1 MLDALEHVPGAQL
14 TLAGEFESSALRD
27 EIRARLRD
35 KRLPVRL
42 IDRFVPEDEAAKLFA
57 EASLVV
63 LPYTNFHAQSGVLYL
78 ALSHGLPVVA
88 TDVGAVGEFVRNE
101 QVGKVCPPHDATA
114 LAQAIVRTLE
124 PKAYEAFRQNCVR
137 LSSSLSWKEAAE
149 RTLRCYEAVVRAE
162 ETRSAGAAERT
173 GDRFDASHVTA
184 RALRWAGLSP
194 SLLATGQRVAR
205 TPVDLAA
212 SAGSRSPSC
221 LLQLSS
227 TAKKNQSDG
236 WPV

>member
-1 MLDALEHVPGAQL
+1 LRRNKGVHLMLDALEHVPGAQL

-27 EIRARLRD
+27 EILTRLRD
-35 KRLPVRL
+35 KTLPVRL
-42 IDRFVPEDEAAKLFA
+42 VDRFVPEDEAAKLFA

-88 TDVGAVGEFVRNE
+88 TDVGAVGEFVRSE
-101 QVGKVCPPHDATA
+101 QVGKVCPPDDATA

-149 RTLRCYEAVVRAE
+149 RTLRCYEEVVRAE
-162 ETRSAGAAERT
+162 ELRSADAGQAAQPAPRNEQGT
-173 GDRFDASHVTA
+173 DLT
-184 RALRWAGLSP
+184 RA
-194 SLLATGQRVAR
+194 T
-205 TPVDLAA
+205 
-212 SAGSRSPSC
+212 
-221 LLQLSS
+221 
-227 TAKKNQSDG
+227 
-236 WPV
+236 